1 MYFFTVMI
9 KNNILNPL
17 IEIQIENAKVRENQ
31 DRKEKEL
38 KGILLQL

>member
-17 IEIQIENAKVRENQ
+17 IEIQIENAKVIEDR

-38 KGILLQL
+38 KGILLL